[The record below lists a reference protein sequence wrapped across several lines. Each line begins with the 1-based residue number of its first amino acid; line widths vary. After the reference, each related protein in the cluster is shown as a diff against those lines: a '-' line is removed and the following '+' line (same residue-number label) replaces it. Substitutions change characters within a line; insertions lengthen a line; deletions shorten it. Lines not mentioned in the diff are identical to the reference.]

1 MLGAVKAIGF
11 FPNSDHFL
19 IFVTLSLLG
28 FTMLTFTFLQL
39 AILGKGGT
47 NDPEKAKQ
55 TAQGGSFFST
65 LLIGLFALLF
75 FTDASSVAWTL
86 CCFFGHVAGPAG
98 IAAGRTRRRPCVTAP
113 PHLPAWWLQ
122 GAEAAP
128 THPRA
133 QLEARG
139 SLPWP

>member
-75 FTDASSVAWTL
+75 FHRRVVRGVDAVL
-86 CCFFGHVAGPAG
+86 LLRP
-98 IAAGRTRRRPCVTAP
+98 RRRPRRHRSWPNTPSTLCDDTAP
-113 PHLPAWWLQ
+113 SARLV
-122 GAEAAP
+122 AP
-128 THPRA
+128 
-133 QLEARG
+133 RG
-139 SLPWP
+139 